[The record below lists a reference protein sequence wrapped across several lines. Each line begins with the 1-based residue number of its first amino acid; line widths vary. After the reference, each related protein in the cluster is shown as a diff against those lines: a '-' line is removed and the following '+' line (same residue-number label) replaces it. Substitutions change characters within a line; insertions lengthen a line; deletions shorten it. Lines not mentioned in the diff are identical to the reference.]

1 MVKIKYIT
9 MGNPKGFMTIGR
21 KDAGYRPINDRIYDY
36 GEVEQT
42 LDDKD
47 RIDQASRC
55 MDCGI
60 PFCHWGCPVGSK
72 IPEWQD
78 LVYKGNWKGAYDIL
92 HSTNSFPE
100 FTGRVCPAP
109 CEKSCVLAIHN
120 EAVTI
125 RENEASTVEHAF
137 NLGFVQPRIPEVRTG
152 KKVAVV
158 GSGPAGLSAADLL
171 NQAGHEVTVFE
182 KNSAIGGLLRFGIP
196 DFKLSK
202 TVIDRR
208 LEIFLDEGLIFKP
221 NVAVGKDISGDELL
235 AQFDAVVL
243 ANGAEQPRDLP
254 VEGRDLKGVYF
265 AMEFLS
271 QSNKRI
277 AGEIIPEEISIF
289 AKDKK
294 VLVIG
299 GGDTGSDCVGTSI
312 RQKARS
318 VTQIE
323 ILPKPATERADNN
336 PWPYWPNTLRTSS
349 SHLEGCE
356 RRWSLSTKRI
366 IGENGKVKQV
376 ELVTVDWDKDE
387 AGRWVMTER
396 QGSEEIIDVD
406 LVLLSMGFTQPV
418 HNGLLDSLGI
428 EYDGRGNVKV
438 NAKKQTSNEK
448 IFACGDVEAGAS
460 LVVRAIEAG
469 KIAAMNVDE
478 FLCPTV

>member
-1 MVKIKYIT
+1 

-21 KDAGYRPINDRIYDY
+21 KDAGYRPLNDRIHDY

-42 LDDKD
+42 LDEND
-47 RIDQASRC
+47 RMDQAARC
-55 MDCGI
+55 MDCGV

-78 LVYKGNWKGAYDIL
+78 LVYKGNWKAAYEVL

-100 FTGRVCPAP
+100 FTGHVCPAP

-137 NLGFVQPRIPEVRTG
+137 NLGFIQPNIQEVRTG

-202 TVIDRR
+202 TQIDRR
-208 LEIFLDEGLIFKP
+208 LEIFLAEGIIFKP
-221 NVAVGKDISGDELL
+221 NVTVGVDISRDELL

-243 ANGAEQPRDLP
+243 ANGAEQARDLP
-254 VEGRDLKGVYF
+254 VEGRDINGVYY

-277 AGEIIPEEISIF
+277 AGEDIPEELGIH

-323 ILPKPATERADNN
+323 ILPKPASERADNN

-356 RRWSLSTKRI
+356 RRWSLSTKRF
-366 IGENGKVKQV
+366 IGENNQIKQV
-376 ELVTVDWDKDE
+376 ELVSVDWSKDE
-387 AGRWVMTER
+387 AGRWVMTEKS
-396 QGSEEIIDVD
+396 GSEEIIDVD

-418 HNGLLDSLGI
+418 HNGLLDALGI

-448 IFACGDVEAGAS
+448 IFACGDVEAGAT

-469 KIAAMNVDE
+469 KIAAINVDE
-478 FLCPTV
+478 FLCPE

>member
-1 MVKIKYIT
+1 

-21 KDAGYRPINDRIYDY
+21 KEAGYRPLNDRIYDY

-47 RIDQASRC
+47 RIEQASRC

-78 LVYKGNWKGAYDIL
+78 LVYKGNWKAAYEVL

-109 CEKSCVLAIHN
+109 CEKSCTLAIHD

-137 NLGFVQPRIPEVRTG
+137 NLGFVQPHIPEVRTG

-158 GSGPAGLSAADLL
+158 GSGPAGLSAADIL

-182 KNSAIGGLLRFGIP
+182 KNSAVGGLLRFGIP

-208 LEIFLDEGLIFKP
+208 LDIFVEEGIIFKT
-221 NVAVGKDISGDELL
+221 NVTVGTDLTQDELL
-235 AQFDAVVL
+235 AQFDAVIL

-254 VEGRDLKGVYF
+254 VEGRDLDGVHF
-265 AMEFLS
+265 ALEFLG

-277 AGEIIPEEISIF
+277 AGVVIPEEESIH

-312 RQKARS
+312 RQKATS

-323 ILPKPATERADNN
+323 ILPKPSETRASNN

-349 SHLEGCE
+349 SHKEGCE
-356 RRWSLSTKRI
+356 RRWSLSTKRF
-366 IGENGKVKQV
+366 IGENGRIKQV
-376 ELVTVDWDKDE
+376 ELVTVEWDKDA
-387 AGRWVMTER
+387 AGRWIMTEKP
-396 QGSEEIIDVD
+396 GSSEILDVD

-469 KIAAMNVDE
+469 KIAAANVDE
-478 FLCPTV
+478 FLCPE

>member
-1 MVKIKYIT
+1 

-21 KDAGYRPINDRIYDY
+21 KDAGYRPVNDRIYYY

-42 LDDKD
+42 LDEND
-47 RIDQASRC
+47 RMDQAARC
-55 MDCGI
+55 MDCGV

-78 LVYKGNWKGAYDIL
+78 MVYQANWKGAYEIL

-109 CEKSCVLAIHN
+109 CEKACVLAIHN

-152 KKVAVV
+152 KKIAVV
-158 GSGPAGLSAADLL
+158 GSGPAGLSAADIL

-208 LEIFLDEGLIFKP
+208 LEIFLEEGIIFKP
-221 NVAVGKDISGDELL
+221 NVAVGVDISRDELL
-235 AQFDAVVL
+235 AKFDAVVL
-243 ANGAEQPRDLP
+243 ANGAEQARDLP
-254 VEGRDLKGVYF
+254 LEGRDLKGVYY

-277 AGEIIPEEISIF
+277 AGEEIPEELSIF
-289 AKDKK
+289 AKDKR

-312 RQKARS
+312 RQKAKS

-323 ILPKPATERADNN
+323 ILPKPSENRADNN

-356 RRWSLSTKRI
+356 RRWSLNTKRF
-366 IGENGKVKQV
+366 IGESGEIKQV
-376 ELVTVDWDKDE
+376 ELVTVDWVKDK
-387 AGRWVMTER
+387 AGRWVMNEK
-396 QGSEEIIDVD
+396 QGSEEILDVD

-418 HNGLLDSLGI
+418 HNGLLDSLEI
-428 EYDGRGNVKV
+428 EYDQRGNVKV
-438 NAKKQTSNEK
+438 NAKKQTSNAK

-469 KIAAMNVDE
+469 KIAAFNVDE
-478 FLCPTV
+478 FLCPE

>member
-1 MVKIKYIT
+1 
-9 MGNPKGFMTIGR
+9 MGNPKGFITIGR
-21 KDAGYRPINDRIYDY
+21 KEAGYRPLNDRIYDY

-42 LDDKD
+42 LDEKD
-47 RIDQASRC
+47 RQEQASRC

-78 LVYKGNWKGAYDIL
+78 LVYKGDWKGAYEVL
-92 HSTNSFPE
+92 NSTNSFPE

-109 CEKSCVLAIHN
+109 CEKSCVLAIHG

-125 RENEASTVEHAF
+125 RENEASTVEHAY

-152 KKVAVV
+152 KKVAIV

-208 LEIFLDEGLIFKP
+208 LEVFVDEGINFKT
-221 NVAVGKDISGDELL
+221 NVTVGVEITCEELL

-254 VEGRDLKGVYF
+254 VEGRELNGVYY
-265 AMEFLS
+265 AMEFLA

-277 AGEIIPEEISIF
+277 SGEIIPEEISIT
-289 AKDKK
+289 AKDKR

-312 RQKARS
+312 RQKAKS

-323 ILPKPATERADNN
+323 ILPKPAEKRADNN

-349 SHLEGCE
+349 SHMEGCE
-356 RRWSLSTKRI
+356 RRWSLSTKRM
-366 IGENGKVKQV
+366 IGEDGQLTHV
-376 ELVTVDWDKDE
+376 EIVSVDWSKDA
-387 AGRWVMTER
+387 AGRWVMTEIP
-396 QGSEEIIDVD
+396 GTAEILEVD

-418 HNGLLDSLGI
+418 HNGLLDQLGI
-428 EYDGRGNVKV
+428 EYDQRGNVKV
-438 NAKKQTSNEK
+438 NAKKQTSIDK
-448 IFACGDVEAGAS
+448 VFACGDVESGAT

-469 KIAAMNVDE
+469 KIAAANVDE
-478 FLCPTV
+478 FLSGE

>member
-1 MVKIKYIT
+1 

-21 KDAGYRPINDRIYDY
+21 KEAGYRPLNDRIYDY

-47 RIDQASRC
+47 RIEQASRC

-78 LVYKGNWKGAYDIL
+78 LVYKGNWKAAYEVL

-109 CEKSCVLAIHN
+109 CEKSCTLAIHD

-137 NLGFVQPRIPEVRTG
+137 NLGFVQPHIPEVRTG

-158 GSGPAGLSAADLL
+158 GSGPAGLSAADIL
-171 NQAGHEVTVFE
+171 NQAGYEVTVFE
-182 KNSAIGGLLRFGIP
+182 KNSAVGGLLRFGIP

-208 LEIFLDEGLIFKP
+208 LDIFVEEGIIFKT
-221 NVAVGKDISGDELL
+221 NVTVGVDLTQDELL
-235 AQFDAVVL
+235 AQFDAVIL

-254 VEGRDLKGVYF
+254 VEGRDLDGVHF
-265 AMEFLS
+265 ALEFLG

-277 AGEIIPEEISIF
+277 AGVVIPEEESIH

-312 RQKARS
+312 RQKATS

-323 ILPKPATERADNN
+323 ILPKPSETRASNN
-336 PWPYWPNTLRTSS
+336 PWPYWPNILRTSS
-349 SHLEGCE
+349 SHKEGCE
-356 RRWSLSTKRI
+356 RRWSLSTKRF
-366 IGENGKVKQV
+366 IGENGRIKQV
-376 ELVTVDWDKDE
+376 ELVTVEWDKDA
-387 AGRWVMTER
+387 AGRWIMTEKP
-396 QGSEEIIDVD
+396 GSSEILDVD

-469 KIAAMNVDE
+469 KIAAANVDE
-478 FLCPTV
+478 FLCPE

>member
-1 MVKIKYIT
+1 MA
-9 MGNPKGFMTIGR
+9 NPKGFMLIGR
-21 KDAGYRPINDRIYDY
+21 KEAGYRPLNDRIYDY

-47 RIDQASRC
+47 RIDQAARC
-55 MDCGI
+55 MDCGV

-78 LVYKGNWKGAYDIL
+78 MVYKADWKGAYEVL
-92 HSTNSFPE
+92 NSTNSFPE

-137 NLGFVQPRIPEVRTG
+137 NLGFVHPRIPEVRTG

-202 TVIDRR
+202 TIIDRR
-208 LEIFLDEGLIFKP
+208 LAIFLDEGINFKT
-221 NVAVGKDISGDELL
+221 NVMVGVDITKEQLL
-235 AQFDAVVL
+235 EQFDAVVL
-243 ANGAEQPRDLP
+243 AMGAEAPRDLP
-254 VEGRDLKGVYF
+254 VEGRELKGVHF

-277 AGEIIPEEISIF
+277 AGEVIPEELSIL

-299 GGDTGSDCVGTSI
+299 GGDTGSDCVGTSV
-312 RQKARS
+312 RQKAKS

-323 ILPKPATERADNN
+323 ILPKPASERAANN

-356 RRWSLSTKRI
+356 RRWSLSTKRL
-366 IGENGKVKQV
+366 IGENGVVKKA
-376 ELVTVDWDKDE
+376 ELVTVMWE
-387 AGRWVMTER
+387 ADANGRWIMTEKA
-396 QGSEEIIDVD
+396 GSEEIVEAD

-418 HNGLLDSLGI
+418 HNGLLDTLGL
-428 EYDGRGNVKV
+428 EYDARGNVKV
-438 NAKKQTSNEK
+438 NAKKQTSIAK
-448 IFACGDVEAGAS
+448 VFACGDVESGAS
-460 LVVRAIEAG
+460 LVVRAIQAG
-469 KIAAMNVDE
+469 KIAAANVEE
-478 FLCPTV
+478 FLCPEE

>member
-1 MVKIKYIT
+1 

-21 KDAGYRPINDRIYDY
+21 KDAGYRPLNDRIYDY

-47 RIDQASRC
+47 RIDQAARC

-78 LVYKGNWKGAYDIL
+78 LIYKKDWKAAYEVL
-92 HSTNSFPE
+92 HSSNSFPE

-109 CEKSCVLAIHN
+109 CEKACVLAIHD

-137 NLGFVQPRIPEVRTG
+137 NLGFVLPRIPEVRTG
-152 KKVAVV
+152 KKIAVV
-158 GSGPAGLSAADLL
+158 GSGPAGLSAADIL

-182 KNSAIGGLLRFGIP
+182 KNGAIGGLLRFGIP

-202 TVIDRR
+202 TIIDRR
-208 LEIFLDEGLIFKP
+208 LAIFLDEGIIFKT
-221 NVAVGKDISGDELL
+221 NVTVGVDITRDELL

-243 ANGAEQPRDLP
+243 ANGAEQARDLP
-254 VEGRDLKGVYF
+254 VEGRDLKGVYY

-271 QSNKRI
+271 QSNKRTS
-277 AGEIIPEEISIF
+277 GEVIPEDINIL
-289 AKDKK
+289 AKNNR

-312 RQKARS
+312 RQRARS

-323 ILPKPATERADNN
+323 ILPKPSEQRAENN

-349 SHLEGCE
+349 SHMEGCE
-356 RRWSLSTKRI
+356 RRWSLSTKRF
-366 IGENGKVKQV
+366 IGENGQIKQV
-376 ELVTVDWDKDE
+376 ELVTVKWGKDE
-387 AGRWVMTER
+387 AGRWVMTEKP
-396 QGSEEIIDVD
+396 GTSEIIDVD

-418 HNGLLDSLGI
+418 HNGLLDQLEI
-428 EYDGRGNVKV
+428 EYDARGNVKV
-438 NAKKQTSNEK
+438 NVKKQTSNAK
-448 IFACGDVEAGAS
+448 IFACGDVEAGAT

-478 FLCPTV
+478 FLTVE

>member
-1 MVKIKYIT
+1 

-21 KDAGYRPINDRIYDY
+21 KEAGYRPLNDRIYDY

-42 LDDKD
+42 LDDQD
-47 RIDQASRC
+47 RIEQASRC

-78 LVYKGNWKGAYDIL
+78 LIYQKDWKGAYEVL

-109 CEKSCVLAIHN
+109 CEKSCVLAIHE

-137 NLGFVQPRIPEVRTG
+137 NLGFVTPRIPEIRTG
-152 KKVAVV
+152 KKIAVI
-158 GSGPAGLSAADLL
+158 GSGPAGLSAADVL

-202 TVIDRR
+202 TIIDRR
-208 LEIFLDEGLIFKP
+208 LQIFLDEGITFRP
-221 NVAVGKDISGDELL
+221 NVTVGVDITGDELL

-254 VEGRDLKGVYF
+254 VEGRELKGVHF

-277 AGEIIPEEISIF
+277 AGEDIPEELSIH

-299 GGDTGSDCVGTSI
+299 GGDTGSDCVGTST
-312 RQKARS
+312 RQKARN

-323 ILPKPATERADNN
+323 ILPKPAETRADNN

-366 IGENGKVKQV
+366 IGEEGQVKQV
-376 ELVTVDWDKDE
+376 ELVTVEWGKDE
-387 AGRWVMTER
+387 AGRWVMTEKP
-396 QGSEEIIDVD
+396 GSSEIVEAD

-418 HNGLLDSLGI
+418 HNGLLDSLGL
-428 EYDGRGNVKV
+428 EYDVRGNVKV
-438 NAKKQTSNEK
+438 NAQKQTSVSK
-448 IFACGDVEAGAS
+448 VFACGDVEAGAS

-469 KIAAMNVDE
+469 KIAAANVDE
-478 FLCPTV
+478 FLSEE